1 MNPDAPENLS
11 EVQPALTT
19 AHKSI
24 SATQMPETHLQTNY
38 RTGAAAMF
46 HMRSVL
52 YLQPWLLPFVDYSKY
67 NIYFQNAGLTEIIKE
82 SA

>member
-11 EVQPALTT
+11 EAQPALSTT
-19 AHKSI
+19 HKSI

-38 RTGAAAMF
+38 RTGVAAMF
-46 HMRSVL
+46 HIRSVL
-52 YLQPWLLPFVDYSKY
+52 YFQPWRFPFVDYGKY
-67 NIYFQNAGLTEIIKE
+67 NIYFQNVGLAEIIKE